1 MCLSLCVY
9 LSMYLFMLYDC
20 LCLWFVY
27 VWYAYLFICWF
38 VIYTIYV
45 CLIMCWFVIYTIY
58 VCLIMC
64 CFASFVHCYVFLKIS
79 SRLNSSNEP
88 MFYDV
93 FVYTCIYVSDFLIK
107 ITYLLEQKTKIL
119 TYLLYCWKDIR
130 LRREVTQIAMITN
143 GKYGTIF
150 NFMALVIIKKKYKY
164 LFKRNTHYNIIT
176 QSFITDSVCALVHS
190 VFYVLAATSLNN
202 SLDI

>member
-58 VCLIMC
+58 VCLIVCCFVIYTIYVCLIMYWCVIYTIFVCLIMC

-88 MFYDV
+88 MFYVV
-93 FVYTCIYVSDFLIK
+93 FVYTCIYASDFLIT

-119 TYLLYCWKDIR
+119 TCLLYCWKDIR
-130 LRREVTQIAMITN
+130 LRREVTQIAMLTN

-150 NFMALVIIKKKYKY
+150 NFMALVIK
-164 LFKRNTHYNIIT
+164 
-176 QSFITDSVCALVHS
+176 
-190 VFYVLAATSLNN
+190 
-202 SLDI
+202 